1 MSLLYLLPLRS
12 RRLLEF
18 LLKNV
23 SFYRKRDVKVGI
35 STWSQR
41 STKRAYSRLP
51 NKCNSWNKLIS
62 ILYNKKRCY
71 SHYRRSKNVG
81 VHLFDCTR
89 YFEGKDFA
97 SLSRFCHPEQSFVLS
112 LAEKTIFV
120 IMWQDKFKPRIKYQY
135 CLFRR

>member
-41 STKRAYSRLP
+41 STKRAYPRLP
-51 NKCNSWNKLIS
+51 NNVILKTS
-62 ILYNKKRCY
+62 ILLNKKSVFLIAEGLKMYLGCILDA
-71 SHYRRSKNVG
+71 VG
-81 VHLFDCTR
+81 SQQIILPMPNLER
-89 YFEGKDFA
+89 PY
-97 SLSRFCHPEQSFVLS
+97 
-112 LAEKTIFV
+112 
-120 IMWQDKFKPRIKYQY
+120 
-135 CLFRR
+135 

>member
-1 MSLLYLLPLRS
+1 MTKSSPSIWHLLYSIKSTVKISSNFMAFLENINFKRKMQLCFPCQLFMSLLYLLPSRS

-51 NKCNSWNKLIS
+51 NKRYSCNKQIS
-62 ILYNKKRCY
+62 IL
-71 SHYRRSKNVG
+71 HWRRSKNVG
-81 VHLFDCTR
+81 VHLFSCTSP
-89 YFEGKDFA
+89 FD
-97 SLSRFCHPEQSFVLS
+97 
-112 LAEKTIFV
+112 AEN
-120 IMWQDKFKPRIKYQY
+120 M
-135 CLFRR
+135 